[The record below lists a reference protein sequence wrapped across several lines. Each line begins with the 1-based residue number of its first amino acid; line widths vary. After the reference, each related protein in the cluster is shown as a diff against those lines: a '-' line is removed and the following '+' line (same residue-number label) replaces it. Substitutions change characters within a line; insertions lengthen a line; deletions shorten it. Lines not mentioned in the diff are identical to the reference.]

1 MDSYTV
7 YVNYTLLL
15 LPLVLQ
21 PTVGFS
27 LLNNISPFFPIYHQ
41 LSTSSHS
48 QHLKIS
54 FYFFSPSFPGP
65 SSSSRPF
72 QFLREGHLG
81 YPLPLYPFYY
91 IFSFTHLFQ
100 FSIRPTFPFSIFI
113 VKAIYSSKYFPFE
126 NQQSLSS
133 PGFPLYTQQKL

>member
-41 LSTSSHS
+41 LSPSSYS

-54 FYFFSPSFPGP
+54 FTSSLHPFLGFPLLLIP
-65 SSSSRPF
+65 SSS
-72 QFLREGHLG
+72 
-81 YPLPLYPFYY
+81 
-91 IFSFTHLFQ
+91 
-100 FSIRPTFPFSIFI
+100 
-113 VKAIYSSKYFPFE
+113 
-126 NQQSLSS
+126 
-133 PGFPLYTQQKL
+133 